1 MSQKPCSSTNNNNN
15 CPIQDILKRRSK
27 SSVVVSDGL
36 LAGSINDL
44 QQTNSKET
52 ISFTKADTP
61 KEIETNDDD
70 ENLRIAGQTPTN
82 RVKIKE
88 PTNVAFSSAVEGQTP
103 NSEAPTIASLPPLR
117 GSIPLLLKT
126 SKSTSKGVLIPPTSK
141 TCLDLLML
149 QKPCSSTNNNN
160 NNNNNNCSIQGILKR
175 RSKSSVVVSDGL
187 LAGSINEI
195 QQTNSKETISPTKA
209 DKPKE
214 TETNDDDDEN
224 LRIAGQ
230 TPPNRVKNKEPTNVA
245 FSSAVEGQ
253 RPNSQVKKE
262 NDARS
267 SMVTGQGCHHNSV
280 TSRDLTRPQN
290 QNPSNCLLA
299 QTSNIL
305 ADTLDGKMQL
315 QRQRTES
322 SGEPDDRGQK
332 STIKN
337 YTALDARSVALQM
350 PSNERLRMREGV
362 IHDMDDLDPR
372 SVALQMPSNEVLKT
386 LLLISSSV
394 GRVLGQQNSSKEILA
409 TEKSLTKQK
418 PLKLQTTNDTVEV
431 EGEFATRSISTS
443 GQSRSPVITVPIREG
458 GSTKTY
464 LRLSPGE
471 DLLVEDEGE
480 LVITCLNQSSSR
492 TGGEEFS
499 SKTRLKGS
507 HRSIETLNPLN
518 ENTGN
523 IERTESAN
531 SSTPETISSGSRP
544 KSITITEDIESPSE
558 IMSGSVNNNN
568 NITGHDVPNFQD
580 NRNNGDSGGGGSSS
594 GGGGLITRHQIHEKE
609 SASHG
614 TINDNVGNT
623 DDRDAGDVVES
634 GDSNEEYGMFKVNS
648 NSGEINI
655 DVSNTNDDNTY
666 DNNRSVSINY
676 VSSISANN
684 NDFNT
689 DSFECSIRYSNSY
702 SSNSRGSNS
711 HFSISSDSN
720 NNDNESSSSDDD
732 SNGGLDIQADVR
744 SDSNNKDNESSS
756 SDDDSNGGLDIQADV
771 RSDSN
776 NKDNESSSSDDDS
789 NGGLDMQADVLEARD
804 DHQDQ
809 HHQTHLSEALVFI
822 PPRGPSNPMMVPQVV
837 RSERSALQM
846 VEPLNNQQQ
855 QQRAFGVV
863 RVQNNHLG
871 VMEVEPMQSQNYMRP
886 VNSQRSSTLR
896 NVPMVET
903 VPNVSAIQLDSNSN
917 IVENGAGDSDTVEE
931 NLNSVEIEIGHISDD
946 EDDGLC

>member
-1 MSQKPCSSTNNNNN
+1 MSSSTSKGVLVPPTSKTCLDLLMSQKPCSSTNNNNN
-15 CPIQDILKRRSK
+15 NCSIQGILKRRSK

-36 LAGSINDL
+36 LAGSINEI

-52 ISFTKADTP
+52 ISPTKADKPMET
-61 KEIETNDDD
+61 ETNDDD
-70 ENLRIAGQTPTN
+70 ENLRIAGQTPPN

-117 GSIPLLLKT
+117 GSVPLLLKM
-126 SKSTSKGVLIPPTSK
+126 SSSTSKGVLVPPTSK
-141 TCLDLLML
+141 TCLDLLMS
-149 QKPCSSTNNNN
+149 QKPCSST

-214 TETNDDDDEN
+214 TETNDDDDDN

-280 TSRDLTRPQN
+280 TSRDLTGPQN

-315 QRQRTES
+315 QSQRTEP

-350 PSNERLRMREGV
+350 LSNERLRMREGV
-362 IHDMDDLDPR
+362 IHDGDDLDLR
-372 SVALQMPSNEVLKT
+372 SVALQMPSNEVLKIAEGVSPT
-386 LLLISSSV
+386 LLLISSSSSSSV
-394 GRVLGQQNSSKEILA
+394 GRVLGQQNSSNEILA
-409 TEKSLTKQK
+409 TEKSLIKQK

-458 GSTKTY
+458 GSIKTHS
-464 LRLSPGE
+464 RLSPGE
-471 DLLVEDEGE
+471 DLLVENEGE
-480 LVITCLNQSSSR
+480 LVIACLNQSSSR
-492 TGGEEFS
+492 TGGEGFS
-499 SKTRLKGS
+499 SETRLKGS

-568 NITGHDVPNFQD
+568 NISGHGVSNFQD
-580 NRNNGDSGGGGSSS
+580 NRYNGDSGGGGSSS

-614 TINDNVGNT
+614 TIYDIVGNT
-623 DDRDAGDVVES
+623 DDRDADDVVES
-634 GDSNEEYGMFKVNS
+634 GDSNEEHGMFEVNP

-666 DNNRSVSINY
+666 DNNRSVSISY
-676 VSSISANN
+676 VSSISASNN
-684 NDFNT
+684 EFNT
-689 DSFECSIRYSNSY
+689 NSFECSIRYSNSY
-702 SSNSRGSNS
+702 SSNSRDSNS
-711 HFSISSDSN
+711 RFSISSGSD

-732 SNGGLDIQADVR
+732 SNGGLD
-744 SDSNNKDNESSS
+744 
-756 SDDDSNGGLDIQADV
+756 
-771 RSDSN
+771 
-776 NKDNESSSSDDDS
+776 
-789 NGGLDMQADVLEARD
+789 MQGVLEARD

-809 HHQTHLSEALVFI
+809 HHQTHLSEALMFI
-822 PPRGPSNPMMVPQVV
+822 PPRGPSNPMMLPQVV

-855 QQRAFGVV
+855 QQRAIGVV

-886 VNSQRSSTLR
+886 VNSQRSSMLR
-896 NVPMVET
+896 NVPMVEIA
-903 VPNVSAIQLDSNSN
+903 PNVSAIQLDSNSN
-917 IVENGAGDSDTVEE
+917 IAENGAGDSDTVEE